1 MRKWYP
7 AFLVAIAAVASIIV
21 YPKLPDRVPT
31 HFDIRGNPNA
41 FGPRWVPTVIFPVL
55 ILLLWG
61 LLRGLP
67 KIDPR
72 RANYARMQDTYDLVV
87 NVVLT
92 MVTALHLLVLAGTM
106 GSHVPFVRLMPAVIG
121 LAFVVIG
128 NLLPRAKSNWW
139 FGIRTPWT
147 LSNDRVWERTHRV
160 GGYIMTATG
169 ILAILTALIPSP
181 AALFVLVVIALGLS
195 LGLIA
200 YSYFV
205 WKQET
210 AK

>member
-7 AFLVAIAAVASIIV
+7 VLVFAIATIASIIV
-21 YPKLPDRVPT
+21 YPKLPDRVPN

-41 FGPRWVPTVIFPVL
+41 YGPKWVPIVIFPVM
-55 ILLLWG
+55 ILALWG
-61 LLRGLP
+61 LMRGLP

-87 NVVLT
+87 NVILT
-92 MVTALHLLVLAGTM
+92 MLAALHLLILAGTM
-106 GSHVPFVRLMPAVIG
+106 GGPVPFVRLMPAVIG
-121 LAFVVIG
+121 VAFIAIG

-147 LSNDRVWERTHRV
+147 LSNDRVWERTHRI
-160 GGYIMTATG
+160 GGYVMSATG
-169 ILAILTALIPSP
+169 VLAIISAFFNSP
-181 AALFVLVVIALGLS
+181 IALVAFVVLALAMS

-200 YSYFV
+200 YSYFA

>member
-7 AFLVAIAAVASIIV
+7 ILLVAIATIASIIV

-31 HFDIRGNPNA
+31 HFDLRGNPDA
-41 FGPRWVPTVIFPVL
+41 YGPKWVPTIVFPVM
-55 ILLLWG
+55 ILALWG
-61 LLRGLP
+61 IMRGLP

-72 RANYARMQDTYDLVV
+72 RANYARMQDTYDLLV
-87 NVVLT
+87 NLVLS
-92 MVTALHLLVLAGTM
+92 MVTALHLLILAGAT
-106 GSHVPFVRLMPAVIG
+106 GSHVPFIRFIPAIIG
-121 LAFVVIG
+121 VSFIAIG
-128 NLLPRAKSNWW
+128 NLLPRAKPNWW

-160 GGYIMTATG
+160 GGYVMTTLGVLAVISAFLATEV
-169 ILAILTALIPSP
+169 A
-181 AALFVLVVIALGLS
+181 FVAFVAVAGAMT

-200 YSYFV
+200 YSYFA

>member
-7 AFLVAIAAVASIIV
+7 LFLVAIAAVASIIV
-21 YPKLPDRVPT
+21 YPKLPERVPT
-31 HFDIRGNPNA
+31 HFDIRGTPNG
-41 FGPRWVPTVIFPVL
+41 FGPRWVPTVIFPL
-55 ILLLWG
+55 MILVLWG
-61 LLRGLP
+61 VMRGLP

-72 RANYARMQDTYDLVV
+72 RANYAKMQDTYDLVV
-87 NVVLT
+87 NLTLT

-106 GSHVPFVRLMPAVIG
+106 GTHVPFVRLIPAVVGVSFI
-121 LAFVVIG
+121 AIG
-128 NLLPRAKSNWW
+128 NLLPRAKPNWW

-160 GGYIMTATG
+160 GGYVMATIG
-169 ILAILTALIPSP
+169 VLAIVSAFFASEIALIT
-181 AALFVLVVIALGLS
+181 FVVVAGAMT

-200 YSYFV
+200 YSYFA